1 MIKVLSYIIII
12 VITVVSIYGCVK
24 MYKQSRSLVE
34 RTLYILFLI
43 VYFIPIIIYY
53 LDKYDIPTKLGYTN
67 GIDTNRW
74 FDFVSSY
81 IVGIVGAIIS
91 GVILVLI
98 TLKQIRIQIENN
110 NDDKRIQNAPI
121 FDYVLSN
128 QITVNC
134 KYNHEIKLK
143 EDGDLHHVFFKIENI
158 GLNHGRNINI
168 LIKVDDE
175 IDRDFSLNRYQAFI
189 RKEEFVWIDLIFR
202 LDVNNENNRKIV
214 IEVYYD
220 DLISNRY
227 VQKINA
233 NFKTIKDNSKSTR
246 FDITNLA
253 IEQEKLEEMVER

>member
-1 MIKVLSYIIII
+1 MIKILSYIIII
-12 VITVVSIYGCVK
+12 IITIISIFKCIK
-24 MYKQSRSLVE
+24 MYKESKSFVE
-34 RTLYILFLI
+34 RILYILFLI

-53 LDKYDIPTKLGYTN
+53 LDRYDIPTKFGYTN
-67 GIDTNRW
+67 GIETNRW
-74 FDFVSSY
+74 FEFVSSY

-121 FDYVLSN
+121 FDYILSN

-143 EDGDLHHVFFKIENI
+143 EDGDLHHIFFKIENI

-175 IDRDFSLNRYQAFI
+175 VDRAFSLNGYQSFI
-189 RKEEFVWIDLIFR
+189 RKEEFVWIDLIFH
-202 LDVNNENNRKIV
+202 LDVNNENDRKIV

-220 DLISNRY
+220 DLINNRY

-233 NFKTIKDNSKSTR
+233 NFKTIKDNTKSTR
-246 FDITNLA
+246 LDITDLVV
-253 IEQEKLEEMVER
+253 EQEKLEEMVER

>member
-110 NDDKRIQNAPI
+110 N
-121 FDYVLSN
+121 
-128 QITVNC
+128 
-134 KYNHEIKLK
+134 EIKLK

-246 FDITNLA
+246 LDITNLA